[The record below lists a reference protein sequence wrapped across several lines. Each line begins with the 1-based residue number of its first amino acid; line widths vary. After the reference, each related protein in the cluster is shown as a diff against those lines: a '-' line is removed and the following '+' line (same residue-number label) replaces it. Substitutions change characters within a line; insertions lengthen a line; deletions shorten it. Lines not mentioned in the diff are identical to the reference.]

1 MATVGDTRVRVLI
14 SGKVQGVWFRGW
26 TQQEAKRLG
35 LSGWVRNLQDGRVE
49 AVFAG
54 APSQVEEMLDR
65 CRRGPP
71 LARVEAVEID
81 DHHGQLQSGFHARPT
96 V

>member
-26 TQQEAKRLG
+26 TQRAAETLG
-35 LSGWVRNLQDGRVE
+35 LSGWVRNLSDGRVE

-54 APSQVEEMLDR
+54 PKPKTEEMLER
-65 CRRGPP
+65 CRQGPP
-71 LARVEAVEID
+71 LARVESVEVD
-81 DHHGQLQSGFHARPT
+81 DHHGPLEPGFHTRPT
-96 V
+96 I

>member
-1 MATVGDTRVRVLI
+1 MACRALI
-14 SGKVQGVWFRGW
+14 FGRVQGVWFRGW
-26 TQQEAKRLG
+26 TSEEASRLG
-35 LSGWVRNLQDGRVE
+35 LSGWVRNRSDGSVE

-54 APSQVEEMLDR
+54 ATEEIETMLER

-71 LARVEAVEID
+71 MAVVERIETFAADEPPEP
-81 DHHGQLQSGFHARPT
+81 GFRQRPT